1 MESLGPGQ
9 GILNLNVGLHR
20 VGGQKGSP
28 TLQASELRP
37 AGTSD
42 RNVGQ
47 TGRVLGYVQAFN
59 SQRGGRLVTIVR
71 LKGKRIGA
79 RISGTKFIDD
89 SRAEYMGFVEGQPL
103 GDQCRVLDP
112 GYVRSKVKVGGGR
125 GWGRQAAGALTT
137 DQRVGCGLNEALVAE
152 APEQ

>member
-1 MESLGPGQ
+1 MEPLCPRQ

-28 TLQASELRP
+28 TLQASKLRT

-47 TGRVLGYVQAFN
+47 TGRVLGYIQALN

-71 LKGKRIGA
+71 LKRKRIGA
-79 RISGTKFIDD
+79 GISGTKFIDD
-89 SRAEYMGFVEGQPL
+89 SRAEYMRFVDRQPL
-103 GDQCRVLDP
+103 SNQCRVLDP
-112 GYVRSKVKVGGGR
+112 GYVRSKVKIGRGR
-125 GWGRQAAGALTT
+125 GW
-137 DQRVGCGLNEALVAE
+137 
-152 APEQ
+152 